1 MNNKELEQLFKLLEN
16 TDIYEFELEKPNS
29 KVRIKRGHV
38 PHEVSPGAA
47 IPSKEEGLVGPKAA
61 KEEAGKIV
69 KESKNIKYLVSPMVG
84 TFYRAPSPGS
94 QPYVEKGDKV
104 SKGQAMCIIEAMKL
118 FNEIESDVRGKIIEI
133 LVENGKPVEYGEKLF
148 AIDIS

>member
-38 PHEVSPGAA
+38 PHEVSTTAAVSTKEGILVEPGAA
-47 IPSKEEGLVGPKAA
+47 KKAGEKIIEG
-61 KEEAGKIV
+61 
-69 KESKNIKYLVSPMVG
+69 KNIKYLVSPMVG
-84 TFYRAPSPGS
+84 TFYRAPSPSS
-94 QPYVEKGDKV
+94 QSYVEKGDIV
-104 SKGQAMCIIEAMKL
+104 SKSQVMCIIEAMKL
-118 FNEIESDVRGKIIEI
+118 FNEIESDVGGKIVEI

-148 AIDIS
+148 AIDVS

>member
-38 PHEVSPGAA
+38 PHEVSSSAA
-47 IPSKEEGLVGPKAA
+47 IPSKEEGLVEPKAA
-61 KEEAGKIV
+61 K
-69 KESKNIKYLVSPMVG
+69 KEGGDIIQSKNIKYLVSPMVG

-104 SKGQAMCIIEAMKL
+104 SKAQVMCIIEAMKL
-118 FNEIESDVRGKIIEI
+118 FNEIESDVSGKIIEI